1 MDQKDMILVRVVDRQ
16 LVPMTLAE
24 WAARFNAE
32 HTLPRKEGK

>member
-1 MDQKDMILVRVVDRQ
+1 MKQDMILARTDGKK

-32 HTLPRKEGK
+32 HRLAPPKEGK